1 MLNCKI
7 SFEMDP
13 HTFRLS
19 QIPAEELVVLAPVD
33 QLSAFSRRRCIW
45 SASMKASV
53 EVTTLLMDIEE
64 YNRQMFRSNAR
75 SLGERPWQTLF
86 QLGEAAQRWL
96 RPQDRTKGQIV
107 DVVILEQ
114 FLHVLPL
121 GMQAWVRAR
130 KPSTSQEAAQ
140 LAEAYLEQQCP
151 VAFQDVAVYFTPE
164 EWDLLDNEQRIL
176 YYTVMQEN
184 SENVTSL
191 ELLISKPDPYLQL
204 DWGEISQMADLQ
216 TMKGKDTIDQGIVNC
231 EDVTAV
237 ENVDT
242 RKNPHQEKPGA
253 EQFHEPLRWDVSFN
267 PKHSEKMGIK
277 SRRRQE
283 LSPELLQLS
292 KANKKMPRSNS
303 RLATIAT
310 RKKYGCYECG
320 KRFDQ
325 PSHVIKHQRIH
336 TGERLY
342 PCNECGKRFNKQS
355 NLNVHLRLH
364 RGEKP
369 YSCPDCGK
377 RFNAKYHLR
386 VHHRIHTGEKPY
398 VCEDCGKR
406 FPVKAS
412 LNKHQ
417 RIHSGNPNPVIPSE
431 IKSEGNTQAVLP
443 EVIQVCTVPDTE
455 KIVKIIST
463 NSPIEIAVSNRNYV
477 CFECGK
483 RFERP
488 LHLTKHLRIHKGE
501 RTYPCIECGKR
512 FNKQSNLTV
521 HLRLHTGEKPYG
533 CPECGKRFCTKSHLL
548 GHYRMHTGEKPYECE
563 VCGKRFPV
571 KASVNKHRRIHIGDP
586 KLSKPI
592 EIKSKGNT
600 QAILPEVTHAIPV
613 PENFIENISKKPPIG
628 ITVSDRN
635 FVCCESG
642 KSFDQSS
649 HLTTHQRIHT
659 GEKLYPCNECGKCF
673 NKQSNL
679 NVHLRLHTGEKPY
692 GCPDCGQKFNMK
704 SHLQGHYR
712 IHTGEKP
719 FQCEDCG
726 KSFRVKS
733 CLTRHQ
739 QIHTGEKPYKCLS

>member
-1 MLNCKI
+1 
-7 SFEMDP
+7 MDP